1 MLRQQS
7 LVEVFAQFHI
17 QNPQKTDY
25 FMGAGTYLKVTDL
38 VKGRLR
44 MSDTRIATLTD
55 ETIVQGR
62 EEGRTEIQVGGLVRG
77 HY

>member
-1 MLRQQS
+1 
-7 LVEVFAQFHI
+7 
-17 QNPQKTDY
+17 
-25 FMGAGTYLKVTDL
+25 MGAGTYLKVTDL

-77 HY
+77 HRGVR

>member
-17 QNPQKTDY
+17 QTPQQTDY
-25 FMGAGTYLKVTDL
+25 FMGSGSYLKVTDL

-55 ETIVQGR
+55 DNIIQGR
-62 EEGRTEIQVGGLVRG
+62 EEGRTEIQV
-77 HY
+77 